1 MKNAVCLNSNTY
13 HGFTLE
19 EAVAGARAA
28 GIGYIEIAAV
38 RGYTEHARHEMTD
51 DEVAGIQELLA
62 ENQIEAIGM
71 CGHTNIL
78 TDEGRADFV
87 KNLDLAQRLAVQ
99 YVVTSTGETHDDD
112 TVIEDDSEL
121 VGILKDLA
129 AEAGNRG
136 LKLNIE
142 THGNNY
148 GSGAKIKSLLEKV
161 GADNLGITYDTA
173 NAIFYGDVVPHE
185 DLAASVEKVVSLH
198 LKDKDGERTEWN
210 FPAVG
215 TGYIDFDKTLQAL
228 ADAGND
234 APLSIEIEFTSA
246 GPASLEEVHEALV
259 TSADNTRQLLSNH

>member
-28 GIGYIEIAAV
+28 GIGFIEIAAV

-51 DEVAGIQELLA
+51 EEVAAVHELLA

-78 TDEGRADFV
+78 TEEGRADFV
-87 KNLDLAQRLAVQ
+87 RNLDLAQRLGVQ
-99 YVVTSTGETHDDD
+99 YVVTSTGETHDDA

-121 VGILKDLA
+121 VGILQGLA
-129 AEAGNRG
+129 AEAAQRG
-136 LKLNIE
+136 LVINIE

-148 GSGAKIKSLLEKV
+148 GTGAGIKDLLAKV
-161 GADNLGITYDTA
+161 GAENLGITYDTA

-185 DLAASVEKVVSLH
+185 DLALSVDKVVSLH

-215 TGYIDFDKTLQAL
+215 TGYIDFSKTFEVLSS
-228 ADAGND
+228 AGNE
-234 APLSIEIEFTSA
+234 APLSIEIEFTAA
-246 GPASLEEVHEALV
+246 GPSSLDEVHEALA
-259 TSADNTRQLLSNH
+259 TSADNTRKLLAAR

>member
-13 HGFTLE
+13 HGFTLA
-19 EAVAGARAA
+19 EAVAGAHAA

-38 RGYTEHARHEMTD
+38 RGHTEHARHEMTD
-51 DEVAGIQELLA
+51 DEIAGVHELLA
-62 ENQIEAIGM
+62 AHQIEPIGM

-78 TDEGRADFV
+78 TDEGRADFLR
-87 KNLDLAQRLAVQ
+87 NLDLAQRLGVR

-112 TVIEDDSEL
+112 TVIEDESEL
-121 VGILKDLA
+121 VGILQDLA

-136 LKLNIE
+136 LQINIE

-148 GSGAKIKSLLEKV
+148 GSGAGIKTLLEKV
-161 GADNLGITYDTA
+161 GAENLGITYDTA

-185 DLAASVEKVVSLH
+185 DLAASVDKVDSLH

-215 TGYIDFDKTLQAL
+215 TGYVDFDKAFAVL
-228 ADAGND
+228 AGAGNE

-246 GPASLEEVHEALV
+246 GPSSLEEVHEAV
-259 TSADNTRQLLSNH
+259 AVSADNTRQLLANH

>member
-38 RGYTEHARHEMTD
+38 RGHTEHARHEMTD
-51 DEVAGIQELLA
+51 EEVAGVHRLLA
-62 ENQIEAIGM
+62 DNHIEPIGM

-78 TDEGRADFV
+78 TAEGRADFV
-87 KNLDLAQRLAVQ
+87 QNLELARRLGVQ

-129 AEAGNRG
+129 AEAANRG
-136 LKLNIE
+136 LKLTIE

-148 GSGAKIKSLLEKV
+148 GSGVKIKALLEKV

-185 DLAASVEKVVSLH
+185 DLAASADKVVSLH

-215 TGYIDFDKTLQAL
+215 TGYIDFDKVLSAL

-234 APLSIEIEFTSA
+234 APLSIEVEFTAA
-246 GPASLEEVHEALV
+246 GPSSLEEVNQAIR
-259 TSADNTRQLLSNH
+259 TSADNTRQLLSSP

>member
-1 MKNAVCLNSNTY
+1 MNNAVCLNSNTY
-13 HGFTLE
+13 HGFTLA

-51 DEVAGIQELLA
+51 AEIAAVHKLLA
-62 ENQIEAIGM
+62 HNQIEAIGM

-78 TDEGRADFV
+78 TEDGRADFV
-87 KNLDLAQRLAVQ
+87 RNLDLAQRLGVQ

-112 TVIEDDSEL
+112 TVIEDDAEL
-121 VGILKDLA
+121 VNILQDLA
-129 AEAGNRG
+129 GEAARRG
-136 LKLNIE
+136 LLVNIE

-148 GSGAKIKSLLEKV
+148 GSGAKIKELLEKV
-161 GADNLGITYDTA
+161 GAENLGICYDTA

-185 DLAASVEKVVSLH
+185 DLADSVDKVVSLH

-215 TGYIDFDKTLQAL
+215 TGQIDFTKTLGVL
-228 ADAGND
+228 ATAGND
-234 APLSIEIEFTSA
+234 APLSIEIEFTAA
-246 GPASLEEVHEALV
+246 GPSSLEEVHQALA
-259 TSADNTRQLLSNH
+259 TSADNTRQLLAAH